1 MKYPELEKAIEVI
14 EALLHP
20 ETGCPWDLEQ
30 THESLLKY
38 LIEETYEFI
47 EAVEKCDAGLMNE
60 EIGDILLQVLLH
72 SLIAKKD
79 GRFNIETVAKTLS
92 DKMIRRHP
100 HVFDRPENLTTEEI
114 LANWQDIKNKEKTQE
129 KKYSI
134 PQKLLHAP
142 ALTSSFNIGKK
153 STTVNFDWNDYTQ
166 VMGKVEEEWQEVK
179 TELPPT
185 GKFNKERV
193 EEEIG
198 DLLFSVAQLA
208 RHLNIDPEE
217 ALRGANKKFLRRF
230 HQVEDYINS
239 QGKNVKDCTQQELEL
254 TWVKVKKDELKK

>member
-1 MKYPELEKAIEVI
+1 MNYPELEKLIDVI

-38 LIEETYEFI
+38 LIEESYEFI
-47 EAVEKCDAGLMNE
+47 EAVEKKDSTLMNE

-72 SLIAKKD
+72 ATIAKKD
-79 GRFNIETVAKTLS
+79 KRFDLETIAKTLRE
-92 DKMIRRHP
+92 KMVRRHP
-100 HVFDRPENLTTEEI
+100 HVFSEKQNLSSDEV
-114 LANWQDIKNKEKTQE
+114 LSNWQDIKNKEKKSE

-134 PQKLLHAP
+134 PHKLIYAP
-142 ALTSSFNIGKK
+142 ALTSSYKIGQK
-153 STTVNFDWNDYTQ
+153 STAVNFDWENYSQ

-179 TELPPT
+179 SELPPT
-185 GKFNKERV
+185 GKYNKERV
-193 EEEIG
+193 EEELG

-208 RHLNIDPEE
+208 RHLDIDPEA
-217 ALRGANKKFLRRF
+217 ALKKANLKFLRRF

-239 QGKNVKDCTQQELEL
+239 QARNIQDCSQEELEEA
-254 TWVKVKKDELKK
+254 WVKVKKNEIKE